1 MDAFLVNKNLSRYN
15 HSNKRKQVF
24 TMRRRILNSIL
35 LFGLVLLILIV
46 ALTKRESEQKKNIKQ
61 FTVFYDVQGDEIDE
75 DNEIKKKIAEITG
88 AECEEI
94 WLGSQTKDDAI
105 NSYIA
110 SGEYTD
116 FIVGGLELYQVGALL
131 PIDMYWD
138 DYPNIKQY
146 MSEEE
151 WNRLRLDDGHIYWI
165 PQFGIV
171 NGEDIET
178 IHEGEAFWIQTR
190 VLKWAGYP
198 DVRTLDE
205 YFELIG
211 DYYEANP
218 MLDNQIP
225 NIPYTI
231 LCDDW
236 RYFCLENPPQFLD
249 GYPNDGSCMVDPVN
263 LKVLDYNFTDTEK
276 KYFKTLNEQYKKGIV
291 DPESFTSTYEEY
303 IEKLSTGAVLG
314 MVDQWWQFSYNITSP
329 FEKQNLD
336 ELGCNYV
343 PLPITIDRSIKNQWH
358 VKRSNELDTSSGI
371 SVTISCQDVEGAFQF
386 INDLLGEEVQ
396 NLRYWGIKDVDYHVD
411 ENGVFYRTDEQREKR
426 NLSDYLASH
435 FCSYAY
441 FPRREGINEDGIN
454 MFSPEYQLGEFQAS
468 LPIDVK
474 ECFEA
479 YGAKTYVDMI
489 GTNEQPGVWYPMY
502 SYSTLLTNQIPAG
515 VVWKEMTEVKQQW
528 LPQVVM
534 ADNFD
539 AAWAQYKNAYD
550 ETNPDVFFDD
560 MQLEL
565 ERRIKQAE

>member
-1 MDAFLVNKNLSRYN
+1 
-15 HSNKRKQVF
+15 
-24 TMRRRILNSIL
+24 MRRRILNSIL

-263 LKVLDYNFTDTEK
+263 LKVLDYNFTDTAK
-276 KYFKTLNEQYKKGIV
+276 RYYQTLNEQYQKGIV
-291 DPESFTSTYEEY
+291 DPESFTSTYEKGTTVTIKIPI
-303 IEKLSTGAVLG
+303 IE
-314 MVDQWWQFSYNITSP
+314 
-329 FEKQNLD
+329 D
-336 ELGCNYV
+336 EL
-343 PLPITIDRSIKNQWH
+343 S
-358 VKRSNELDTSSGI
+358 
-371 SVTISCQDVEGAFQF
+371 
-386 INDLLGEEVQ
+386 
-396 NLRYWGIKDVDYHVD
+396 
-411 ENGVFYRTDEQREKR
+411 
-426 NLSDYLASH
+426 
-435 FCSYAY
+435 
-441 FPRREGINEDGIN
+441 
-454 MFSPEYQLGEFQAS
+454 
-468 LPIDVK
+468 
-474 ECFEA
+474 
-479 YGAKTYVDMI
+479 
-489 GTNEQPGVWYPMY
+489 
-502 SYSTLLTNQIPAG
+502 
-515 VVWKEMTEVKQQW
+515 
-528 LPQVVM
+528 
-534 ADNFD
+534 
-539 AAWAQYKNAYD
+539 
-550 ETNPDVFFDD
+550 
-560 MQLEL
+560 
-565 ERRIKQAE
+565 

>member
-1 MDAFLVNKNLSRYN
+1 
-15 HSNKRKQVF
+15 
-24 TMRRRILNSIL
+24 MRRTIINSI
-35 LFGLVLLILIV
+35 FLIGIV
-46 ALTKRESEQKKNIKQ
+46 IIILMITFSKRESAQKNTFKK
-61 FTVFYDVQGDEIDE
+61 FTAFYDVQGDKIDE
-75 DNEIKKKIAEITG
+75 NNEIKRKIAEITG

-94 WLGSQTKDDAI
+94 WLGSQTKADAI

-116 FIVGGLELYQVGALL
+116 FIIGGLELYQVGALL
-131 PIDMYWD
+131 PIDLYWD
-138 DYPNIKQY
+138 DYPNIKKY
-146 MSEEE
+146 MTEKE
-151 WNRLRLDDGHIYWI
+151 WDRLRLEDGHIYWI
-165 PQFGIV
+165 PQFGVV
-171 NGEDIET
+171 NGKDIET

-205 YFELIG
+205 YFDLIG

-218 MLDNQIP
+218 VMENGTP

-263 LKVLDYNFTDTEK
+263 LKILDYNFTDTAK
-276 KYFKTLNEQYKKGIV
+276 RYFMKLNEQNKKGII

-303 IEKLSTGAVLG
+303 IEKLSSGAVLG

-329 FEKQNLD
+329 YEKQNLD
-336 ELGCNYV
+336 EVGCNYV

-358 VKRSNELDTSSGI
+358 VKRSNELDISSGI
-371 SVTISCQDVEGAFQF
+371 SVTISCQDVDGAFQF
-386 INDLLGEEVQ
+386 INDLLDEEIQ
-396 NLRYWGIKDVDYHVD
+396 NLRYWGIENVDYYVD
-411 ENGVFYRTDEQREKR
+411 DGGVFYRTDEQREKH
-426 NLSDYLASH
+426 NLADYLASH

-441 FPRREGINEDGIN
+441 FPRKEGVNSDGVN

-468 LPIDVK
+468 LPQDVK
-474 ECFEA
+474 ECFDA
-479 YGAKTYVDMI
+479 YGASTYVDMI
-489 GTNEQPGVWYPMY
+489 GTNDQPGKWYPMY
-502 SYSTLLTNQIPAG
+502 SYSTLLTNQTPAG
-515 VVWKEMTEVKQQW
+515 VVWKEMTALKQSW

-534 ADNFD
+534 ADDFE
-539 AAWAQYKNAYD
+539 ATWAQYQQAY
-550 ETNPDVFFDD
+550 NNISPQIFFDD

-565 ERRIKQAE
+565 ERRIQE

>member
-35 LFGLVLLILIV
+35 LFGLVLLILMV
-46 ALTKRESEQKKNIKQ
+46 ALTKRESEQKKDIKQ

-131 PIDMYWD
+131 PIDLYWD

-263 LKVLDYNFTDTEK
+263 LKVLDYNFTDTAK

-411 ENGVFYRTDEQREKR
+411 DNGVFYRTDEQREKR

-441 FPRREGINEDGIN
+441 FPRREGINQDGIN

-468 LPIDVK
+468 LPKDVK

-502 SYSTLLTNQIPAG
+502 SYSTLLTNQTPAG

-550 ETNPDVFFDD
+550 ETNPDVFFED